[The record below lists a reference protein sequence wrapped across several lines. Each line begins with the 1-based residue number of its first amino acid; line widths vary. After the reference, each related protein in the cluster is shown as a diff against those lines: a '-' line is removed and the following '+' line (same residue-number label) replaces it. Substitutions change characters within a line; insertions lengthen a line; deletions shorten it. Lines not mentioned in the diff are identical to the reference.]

1 MYNVGL
7 FALSGDPIHY
17 GHQSI
22 IDKASSL
29 CNKLYVLISE
39 NDDKI
44 GKYLFSLEERV
55 LLAKRLLSQYSNV
68 EVISI
73 GVNKV
78 LTDTYLKYGCD
89 VLFRGVRND
98 KDIEYEKFSLK
109 IHHMIHPMNNKFL
122 FTSLLDEGK
131 ISSSLVKTLASHHID
146 LNFVPCFIKQA
157 IEEKN
162 SIYKFGV
169 TGQMAT
175 GKSTIAKKLSYLLS
189 GRYHGIYQNKAVQH
203 IVSHISIDDLV
214 TRFWESK
221 DPGYIKAKTNIYE
234 KLSEVGGKDLTDSSG
249 NVNKQN
255 VASIIFKFPE
265 IKQFVET
272 TTAPFINLM
281 YRDELAL
288 LSMKVKRC
296 ENTKGIVILDWAQL
310 AEMNM
315 GRWVNH
321 NVIIVDSPDQKLMA
335 EKRSLTYEELNERL
349 KHQLSA
355 DEKEKKIKN
364 DALEG
369 SNVIRYTN
377 RFIETKEHPANCLLD
392 LNQLAKQVR
401 TTFFGGL
408 K

>member
-17 GHQSI
+17 GHQDI
-22 IDKASSL
+22 IVKALQS

-39 NDDKI
+39 NDDKA
-44 GKYLFSLEERV
+44 GKYFFTLEERV
-55 LLAKRLLSQYSNV
+55 QIAKRFLSTFDKV
-68 EVISI
+68 EVII
-73 GVNKV
+73 PGPNKV
-78 LTDTYLKYGCD
+78 LSDIYLKYGCD
-89 VLFRGVRND
+89 VLFRGVRNN
-98 KDIEYEKFSLK
+98 KDIEYETNALA
-109 IHHMIHPMNNKFL
+109 IHNSIHPMNVRFIWSSESTL
-122 FTSLLDEGK
+122 K
-131 ISSSLVKTLASHHID
+131 ISSSLVKTLASHHLD
-146 LNFVPCFIKQA
+146 LKYVPCFIKQA

-189 GRYHGIYQNKAVQH
+189 GRYHDIYQHAAIQYV
-203 IVSHISIDDLV
+203 VSHIAIDDLV
-214 TRFWESK
+214 KRFWESN
-221 DPGYIKAKTNIYE
+221 DPGCVKAKANIYE
-234 KLSEVGGKDLTDSSG
+234 KLSEVGGKDLTDSAG

-255 VASIIFKFPE
+255 VASLVFQFPE

-281 YRDELAL
+281 YRDELAS
-288 LSMKVKRC
+288 LSVKIKRC
-296 ENTKGIVILDWAQL
+296 ENTKGIVIFDWAQL

-321 NVIIVDSPDQKLMA
+321 NVVIVDSPDQNLMA
-335 EKRSLTYEELNERL
+335 EKRSITSEELNKRL

-355 DEKEKKIKN
+355 DEKEKKIKD
-364 DALEG
+364 DASVEE
-369 SNVIRYTN
+369 SNIIRYTN
-377 RFIETKEHPANCLLD
+377 RFIENKDQAASCLLD
-392 LNQLAKQVR
+392 LDQLAKQVR

-408 K
+408 Q